1 MSSTTRIL
9 LLSLFSPFV
18 AVLGAPAIGADAF
31 LQNGFS
37 AQQLNAQFASIKKT
51 DSCQGKAVTFYFRLT
66 VGLTVVRL
74 GNGLR

>member
-9 LLSLFSPFV
+9 LLSLLSPFV

-31 LQNGFS
+31 SQNGFS

-51 DSCQGKAVTFYFRLT
+51 DSCQGKGRHVLFPSDCWID
-66 VGLTVVRL
+66 GC
-74 GNGLR
+74 